1 MMKKRWITGLL
12 TFMIA
17 GVATTALGDSLLKIT
32 IDGKRISA
40 DISAAE
46 ANGVIDLVN
55 KLGGF
60 VDYNRKSGEF
70 EVEKPEV
77 NILVLEGAQQFK
89 NKDVVLSNPIR
100 SYSDKGVPR
109 TFNVF
114 VEVDNAPVSDDLKL
128 QVVLIG
134 PNGKVVEDGKVKPY
148 NTKKG
153 TSFYFSEPFIS
164 TKLEDY
170 GTYKVQVKMKTDNY
184 DSYVVV
190 GENSFTVGR

>member
-1 MMKKRWITGLL
+1 MKKKWIAGLL
-12 TFMIA
+12 TLSIA
-17 GVATTALGDSLLKIT
+17 GIATTALGDTLLKIT
-32 IDGKRISA
+32 VDGNRFNA
-40 DISAAE
+40 DISAAD
-46 ANGVIDLVN
+46 AKGVQDLVN

-60 VDYNRKSGEF
+60 ADFDRKSGKL

-77 NILVLEGAQQFK
+77 NILVLEGAQQLK

-134 PNGKVVEDGKVKPY
+134 PNGKVVEDGKVLPY

-153 TSFYFSEPFIS
+153 TNFYFSAPFVS

-170 GTYKVQVKMKTDNY
+170 GTYKVQVKMKTDKY
-184 DSYVVV
+184 EEYVVV